1 MRWKAALVGIFCQK
15 KILISIFWANFHQIQ
30 RFDYTESV
38 ASMLKAIKVRNYRL
52 ILTFSSVLACRHR
65 KQNVKGLGIPE
76 FKTEISSKIL
86 LGDMLEWKGT
96 EYPMLLSLNW
106 PMTQIGLFSFQLT
119 TNATILFFLLS
130 LKHPRK
136 FYWKTPSAA
145 EPFSNWDSH
154 LHMFWIQ
161 ANKFNHLGN

>member
-1 MRWKAALVGIFCQK
+1 
-15 KILISIFWANFHQIQ
+15 
-30 RFDYTESV
+30 
-38 ASMLKAIKVRNYRL
+38 ML
-52 ILTFSSVLACRHR
+52 TCSSVLACGHR

-136 FYWKTPSAA
+136 FY
-145 EPFSNWDSH
+145 
-154 LHMFWIQ
+154 
-161 ANKFNHLGN
+161 